1 MTLKP
6 SKKFLLRNE
15 YLTIDQKLHEQEIN
29 FNLGDGDLSKTLD
42 VAKSLSELVVKYDTE
57 LYVNKKSEE
66 KETLDYNQVFQ
77 FMQAFPVDY
86 INKYGEMIIDEKTNM
101 YSTFKDAKDFDD
113 VLTHVVFSLCRPIA
127 KGLEK
132 KDAKRMLH
140 RVNKY
145 FKVNLTREDFDEMY
159 GELCYMDKFDQFKDF
174 IKRGFPMD
182 ELRKDGVES

>member
-1 MTLKP
+1 MKLKP

-15 YLTIDQKLHEQEIN
+15 FLEIDTKLHEQESD
-29 FNLGDGDLSKTLD
+29 FHLGDGDLKKTLEI
-42 VAKSLSELVVKYDTE
+42 ASSFSELVVKYDTA
-57 LYVNKKSEE
+57 LYGTKKSESD
-66 KETLDYNQVFQ
+66 ETLDYNQVFQ
-77 FMQAFPVDY
+77 FMQVFPVDY

-101 YSTFKDAKDFDD
+101 YSNFKDSKDFDD

-127 KGLEK
+127 KGLEV

-140 RVNKY
+140 RINKY
-145 FKVNLTREDFDEMY
+145 FKVNLTREDMHVMY
-159 GELCYMDKFDQFKDF
+159 GELCYRDKFDEFKDF